1 MAKPFN
7 GKAKRR
13 KLTIVGPHLGGK
25 YHGTR
30 KVEKH
35 GLHEKKSSTARKRT

>member
-7 GKAKRR
+7 GKAKRK

-25 YHGTR
+25 SHGSK
-30 KVEKH
+30 KVHKH
-35 GLHEKKSSTARKRT
+35 GLNPKKSSTTGKKR